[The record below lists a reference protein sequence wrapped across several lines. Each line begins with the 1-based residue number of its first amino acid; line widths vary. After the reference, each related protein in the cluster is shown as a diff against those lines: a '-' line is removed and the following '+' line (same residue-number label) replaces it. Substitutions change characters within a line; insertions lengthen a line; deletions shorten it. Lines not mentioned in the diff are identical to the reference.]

1 MAPGIIAQQ
10 STAPVI
16 GWLSSAS
23 AAPHWTAAFHDGL
36 KSFGYVAERNVTIGY
51 RRAEGQYEQQPAL
64 AADLVARQVAVIVLQ
79 LDRCDR
85 LCGEAGPTDAA
96 PILRHRREIPSEIAT
111 AHTRMEAHHGIN

>member
-16 GWLSSAS
+16 GWLGSAS

-36 KSFGYVAERNVTIGY
+36 KSFGYVAERNVTIEY
-51 RRAEGQYEQQPAL
+51 RRNS
-64 AADLVARQVAVIVLQ
+64 
-79 LDRCDR
+79 
-85 LCGEAGPTDAA
+85 
-96 PILRHRREIPSEIAT
+96 REIPSEIVT